1 MGQWV
6 KGITLDLRQG
16 FFVAWNEHH
25 LNFYKF
31 KLGAPQSENTKCSVQ
46 FECDQISSKED
57 FITDLLIYNEMH
69 YFVIST
75 NYGNIS
81 VYKWDHRQ
89 GTK

>member
-1 MGQWV
+1 M
-6 KGITLDLRQG
+6 TLDLKQG
-16 FFVAWNEHH
+16 FFVAWNEYH
-25 LNFYKF
+25 LSFYNF
-31 KLGAPQSENTKCSVQ
+31 KLKGDPIDNTRCSVQ
-46 FECDQISSKED
+46 FDMNSISTKED

-69 YFVIST
+69 YFVIAT